1 MVVIWLE
8 RRRRGARIHCLAL
21 GRAAAVNARLWWC
34 VGRGGQA
41 VGVVKAQAAERLMR
55 RVHGVDSGVICMG
68 KEPHSAR
75 GDLHVTS
82 LLFLRHSITSL
93 PSTPLHLCTVSS
105 LLVYTYL
112 PKYLIIIL
120 VGKVFEGLY
129 AEKPGDGHYELT
141 LSLLTGLPKMRIASN
156 NQSCTASTGIG
167 SNS

>member
-1 MVVIWLE
+1 MVVICAE

-34 VGRGGQA
+34 VGRGGKA

-82 LLFLRHSITSL
+82 LLFLRHSFTWLHSTS
-93 PSTPLHLCTVSS
+93 PFHC
-105 LLVYTYL
+105 
-112 PKYLIIIL
+112 
-120 VGKVFEGLY
+120 
-129 AEKPGDGHYELT
+129 
-141 LSLLTGLPKMRIASN
+141 
-156 NQSCTASTGIG
+156 GIG
-167 SNS
+167 VYISTRLCDHNTCRQGV